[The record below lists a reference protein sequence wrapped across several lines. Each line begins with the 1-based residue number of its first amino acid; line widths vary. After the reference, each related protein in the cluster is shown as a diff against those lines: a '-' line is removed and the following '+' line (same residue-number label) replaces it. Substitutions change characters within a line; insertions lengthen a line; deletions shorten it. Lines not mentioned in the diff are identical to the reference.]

1 MGENKIGTTKN
12 GIGPCYM
19 DKAMRIGI
27 RICDLIN
34 KELFYKKLKFNLELK
49 NKLLK
54 KLYNHNGF
62 DFEEILK
69 EYLEYGERLKPYI
82 ADTTTILNK
91 AIKEK
96 NNISLKEE
104 KIRELLFGNDDTD
117 SQKEMEEKGYTLPE
131 YAFTVECDGVES
143 EESGQLDVRGWIRT
157 QFINKYNKKPLR
169 NMNYE
174 IRASNGSLIKG
185 KTDKNGFIELGNLKF
200 YKYSIRFEDN

>member
-1 MGENKIGTTKN
+1 MASVIVVGTQWGDEGKGKIVDYLAEKCQYVVRSQGGSNAGHTVVVNQNKYKLRLLPSGILYEDKICILGNGVVIEPKIGTTKN

-91 AIKEK
+91 AIK
-96 NNISLKEE
+96 
-104 KIRELLFGNDDTD
+104 
-117 SQKEMEEKGYTLPE
+117 
-131 YAFTVECDGVES
+131 
-143 EESGQLDVRGWIRT
+143 
-157 QFINKYNKKPLR
+157 
-169 NMNYE
+169 
-174 IRASNGSLIKG
+174 
-185 KTDKNGFIELGNLKF
+185 
-200 YKYSIRFEDN
+200 